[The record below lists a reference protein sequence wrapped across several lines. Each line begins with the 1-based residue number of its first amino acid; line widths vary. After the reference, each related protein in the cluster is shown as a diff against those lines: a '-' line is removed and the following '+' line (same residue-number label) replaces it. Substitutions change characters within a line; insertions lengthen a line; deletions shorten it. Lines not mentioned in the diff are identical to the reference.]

1 MKRWL
6 ILSAA
11 TVCLLAGLVLLWIF
25 VLSPRVRGEIFRV
38 RVRAKLE
45 SPDPALRR
53 EAARSIADKPD
64 PFLVTHIAQAI
75 YGDEPDAGVAA
86 AFVGALG
93 EIGDPQQL
101 PAVRFATETHQPG
114 EVRAAA
120 WLALAR
126 LSPAEFKTLATASSE
141 MDEWNAL
148 GIAQARLTLGD
159 PSGVDV
165 LLREASGER
174 AARATIASLALNR
187 HVRPLLI
194 AIGQWPLDA
203 GAPDGWTADLSAHL
217 ASRVAS
223 LDLAALAAD
232 SRRAA
237 AAAEPIRST
246 LERISNA
253 RDRIESWLTDP
264 NNHRWIP

>member
-6 ILSAA
+6 YFAAISAA
-11 TVCLLAGLVLLWIF
+11 LLTGVVLLWVF

-38 RVRAKLE
+38 RVRARLE
-45 SPDPALRR
+45 SVDPALRR

-75 YGDEPDAGVAA
+75 YGDETDAGVAA
-86 AFVGALG
+86 AFVTALG

-101 PAVRFATETHQPG
+101 AAVRFATESHQPG

-126 LSPAEFKTLATASSE
+126 LNPAEFQTLAPASSE
-141 MDEWNAL
+141 VDAWNAL

-165 LLREASGER
+165 LLHNASGDDP
-174 AARATIASLALNR
+174 ARATIASHVLNE
-187 HVRPLLI
+187 HLRPLLI
-194 AIGQWPLDA
+194 AIGQWPLESS
-203 GAPDGWTADLSAHL
+203 APDAWTADLTTHV
-217 ASRVAS
+217 ASRLAG

-232 SRRAA
+232 SRRTA